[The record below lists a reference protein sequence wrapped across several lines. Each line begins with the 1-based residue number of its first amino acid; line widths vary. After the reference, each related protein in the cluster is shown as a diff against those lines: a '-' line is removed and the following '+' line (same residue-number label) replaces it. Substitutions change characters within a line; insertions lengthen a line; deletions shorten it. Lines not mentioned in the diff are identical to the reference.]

1 MDIHIKYNSP
11 NDPLHISQRK
21 RNTKNVM
28 RKYHSHVDHY
38 EIYYLIEG
46 KRKYFIK
53 DKTYYIESGH
63 LVFINKGELHRTFPV
78 DKYEHER
85 LLINFT
91 NKIFDTEKE
100 QYTSLLA
107 FLFNHTRIIQLNKQ
121 KQQEFEY
128 ILQKM
133 VQEIQKSD
141 EAFNLFLKSLLLQFL
156 ISSVR
161 YLKDNS
167 VRTPELTGSAYHTIT
182 DIIHYIDKHYQ
193 TSNLSL
199 ESVAS
204 HFFISPSYLSRIFQK
219 VTGFSY
225 SEYINHIRI
234 QKAQKLLQ
242 ESNMKVI
249 DIAGEVGFNSLTHF
263 GRVFK
268 SNTHYTP
275 SAYRKIHMS

>member
-21 RNTKNVM
+21 RDTKTTM

-38 EIYYLIEG
+38 EIYYLING

-53 DKTYYIESGH
+53 DKTYYIESGN
-63 LVFINKGELHRTFPV
+63 LVFINKGDLHRTFPV
-78 DKYEHER
+78 DDYEHER

-91 NKIFDTEKE
+91 EDCFFSKTE
-100 QYTSLLA
+100 QFISILQ
-107 FLFNHTRIIQLNKQ
+107 FLFKQTRIIHLNKQ
-121 KQQEFEY
+121 KKQEFEY
-128 ILQKM
+128 ILHKM
-133 VQEIQKSD
+133 VREIKDAD
-141 EAFNLFLKSLLLQFL
+141 EAFNLFLKSLLSQFL

-161 YLKDNS
+161 YLKENT
-167 VRTPELTGSAYHTIT
+167 VRTQELTGSTYHAIT
-182 DIIHYIDKHYQ
+182 DIIHYIDEHYQ

-204 HFFISPSYLSRIFQK
+204 NFFISPSYLSRIFQK
-219 VTGFSY
+219 VTGFTY
-225 SEYINHIRI
+225 SEYINHVRI

-242 ESNMKVI
+242 ESKMKVI

-268 SNTHYTP
+268 NNTHYTP
-275 SAYRKIHMS
+275 SAYRKIYMD